1 MEDKVLVAYASK
13 YGSTKE
19 VAEVVAGVL
28 RESGLTA
35 DLQPMSKVRDL
46 EPYGAV
52 VLGAPIYLGSWHA
65 DFRKF
70 LAKHQ
75 EGLIRR
81 RPVIFTLGPT
91 HSDPAEWQG
100 VRIQLEKELANYS
113 WLNPLATELFG
124 GKYDPAKLRI
134 PDSLLSAL
142 PASPLHGMPASDARD
157 WQAIRTWA
165 QKMAEQLRFVE
176 SKQETI

>member
-1 MEDKVLVAYASK
+1 MEEMVLVAFATK

-19 VAEVVAGVL
+19 VAEAVAGVL
-28 RESGLTA
+28 RESGFAT

-70 LAKHQ
+70 LARHQ
-75 EGLIRR
+75 EDLSRR

-91 HSDPAEWQG
+91 HSDPAEWQA
-100 VRIQLEKELANYS
+100 VQIQIEKELAKYP
-113 WLNPLATELFG
+113 WLKPLASELFG
-124 GKYDPAKLRI
+124 GKYDPAKLRV
-134 PDSLLSAL
+134 PDSLLAAL
-142 PASPLHGMPASDARD
+142 PASPLHGMPVSDARD
-157 WQAIRTWA
+157 WEAIRAWA
-165 QKMAEQLRFVE
+165 QKIA
-176 SKQETI
+176 KQQMSVKS

>member
-1 MEDKVLVAYASK
+1 MEEKVLVTFASK

-19 VAEVVAGVL
+19 VAKAVADVL
-28 RESGLTA
+28 CESGFAA

-70 LAKHQ
+70 LARHQ

-81 RPVIFTLGPT
+81 RTVIFTLGPT
-91 HSDPAEWQG
+91 HTDPAEWDG
-100 VRIQLEKELANYS
+100 VRVQLDQEFSKYP
-113 WLNPLATELFG
+113 WLKPLAAELFG
-124 GKYDPAKLRI
+124 GKYDPARLRI
-134 PDSLLSAL
+134 PDSLLAAL

-157 WQAIRTWA
+157 WQAIRAWS
-165 QKMAEQLRFVE
+165 QKIAELLH
-176 SKQETI
+176 SAKS